1 MKTNWMRLI
10 GAPAAAALLALAVGC
25 GGDSGAEEPK
35 EAPAAEAE
43 AAPAAEEKT
52 PEPTPAPEA
61 KADAGDNELGKTL
74 FSTYCVSCHGESG
87 KGDGIAGAA
96 LNPKPASFGDAA
108 FWDGKSS
115 AGDARTDDHLKKV
128 IKEGGA
134 AAGLSPLMAPWGAV
148 LDTDEKLDAVVAYVK
163 SFKPE

>member
-35 EAPAAEAE
+35 EAPAAEE
-43 AAPAAEEKT
+43 APKAEEKA
-52 PEPTPAPEA
+52 PEATPAPVA
-61 KADAGDNELGKTL
+61 AADAGGDNAMGKEL
-74 FSTYCVSCHGESG
+74 FSTYCVSCHGASG
-87 KGDGIAGAA
+87 KGDGVAGAA
-96 LNPKPASFGDAA
+96 LNPKPASFGDKA
-108 FWDGKSS
+108 FWEGKSS
-115 AGDARTDDHLKKV
+115 AGDPRTDEHLKKV